1 MKLCKFLFFILLG
14 MLLKTILFSQSLERE
29 PDAVF
34 TAVFWDRFTTKNIS
48 YMPWGNENDLNA
60 TEVTIQVGFSTPS
73 QPFAYYGKEPIKFF
87 EKSFRDVGDEDTPL
101 TEHSQKI
108 GEFNFSYQEGRTQHF
123 LLIFLKQPKH
133 HEFKIF
139 SISLAQQDLEYGSFI
154 CYSQHKEPLYLIFGD
169 KKQILGPGKSVKF
182 KQAENEKSQTLPF
195 KGFVKKD
202 SEYQEVI
209 SDFLAINSENRAIL
223 FLSPVR
229 NRLRLK
235 RFYLNRVPIEST
247 IGFNSNPINIIESV
261 KSEVNATEALTPMQ
275 I

>member
-1 MKLCKFLFFILLG
+1 MKLFKLLLFILLG
-14 MLLKTILFSQSLERE
+14 LLLKTILLSQSQERA
-29 PDAVF
+29 PSAVF
-34 TAVFWDRFTTKNIS
+34 TAVFWDRFTSKNIS

-87 EKSFRDVGDEDTPL
+87 EKSFRDIGDDGIPL
-101 TEHSQKI
+101 KEHSQKI
-108 GEFNFSYQEGRTQHF
+108 GEFNFSYQEGKTQYF
-123 LLIFLKQPKH
+123 LLIFLKQPKQ

-169 KKQILGPGKSVKF
+169 KKQVLGAGKSVKF
-182 KQAENEKSQTLPF
+182 KQAENEESQTVPF

-202 SEYQEVI
+202 SKYLEVI

-235 RFYLNRVPIEST
+235 RFYINRVPIEST
-247 IGFNSNPINIIESV
+247 IGFNSSPINIVESV
-261 KSEVNATEALTPMQ
+261 KSEANATKTLTPLR

>member
-1 MKLCKFLFFILLG
+1 MKLFKLLLFILLG
-14 MLLKTILFSQSLERE
+14 LLLKTILLSQSQERA
-29 PDAVF
+29 PSAVF
-34 TAVFWDRFTTKNIS
+34 TAVFWDRFTSKNIS
-48 YMPWGNENDLNA
+48 YMPWGNENDFNA

-87 EKSFRDVGDEDTPL
+87 EKSFRDIGDDDIPL
-101 TEHSQKI
+101 KEHSQKI
-108 GEFNFSYQEGRTQHF
+108 GEFNFSYQEGKTQYF
-123 LLIFLKQPKH
+123 LLIFLKQPKQ

-169 KKQILGPGKSVKF
+169 KKQVLGAGKSVKF
-182 KQAENEKSQTLPF
+182 KQAENEESQTVPF

-202 SEYQEVI
+202 SKYLEVI

-235 RFYLNRVPIEST
+235 RFYINRVPIEST
-247 IGFNSNPINIIESV
+247 IGFNSSPTNIVESV
-261 KSEVNATEALTPMQ
+261 KSEANATKTLTPLR